1 MQSGLL
7 PHPTNNTEW
16 NCRKEG
22 KTCKKCKTIIIIELN
37 RNYIT
42 REMILHMFQ
51 SMQKNHTYTVR
62 KPMVSLWYLGVFS
75 RICQEMWTNLH
86 NAFVWKMCEKFPKFL
101 HKILEILLFYNIS
114 HTSHVVK
121 LLLTF
126 RGKIQE
132 LSKKHISN
140 LPLISTMVWKKLPKK
155 KMLTLN
161 FGLVLANDKHHCVA
175 IHIRSNKLL
184 FLMV

>member
-86 NAFVWKMCEKFPKFL
+86 NAFGKCVRNSLNFCTKFL
-101 HKILEILLFYNIS
+101 KFFYFIIS
-114 HTSHVVK
+114 HTPAMWWSCCSHFVVK
-121 LLLTF
+121 FKSFPKNIYQIYHLF
-126 RGKIQE
+126 PQWFEK
-132 LSKKHISN
+132 N
-140 LPLISTMVWKKLPKK
+140 CPKK
-155 KMLTLN
+155 K
-161 FGLVLANDKHHCVA
+161 C
-175 IHIRSNKLL
+175 LL
-184 FLMV
+184 